1 MEVPPP
7 PPGVISNWYA
17 SLTIPLAFY
26 GYYGQPDY
34 SFIALIYISVVLNC
48 QEIAGYEL
56 IKSGCLLSRIPVKTE
71 ISKFFIIMQVEK
83 KPFGE
88 TFWKIMYQSF
98 QRAFKAHGR
107 KKRFKETSSSL
118 AGKYRHPGQLQYYLV
133 KNIARW
139 CILYSTKK
147 SLKFPIFS
155 TFINNE
161 NLQNFEEKK
170 HGLVGIL
177 EYIYTSEKYSIIK
190 NQAWAIEKQ
199 LADERG
205 KRAVHF
211 QCFFI
216 KCWNRHATGNKTNPM
231 KSLWF
236 MLLKFFWSR
245 FKGYM
250 YKKISKGSGITKSFN
265 NFAIGGSKF
274 K

>member
-1 MEVPPP
+1 
-7 PPGVISNWYA
+7 
-17 SLTIPLAFY
+17 
-26 GYYGQPDY
+26 
-34 SFIALIYISVVLNC
+34 
-48 QEIAGYEL
+48 
-56 IKSGCLLSRIPVKTE
+56 
-71 ISKFFIIMQVEK
+71 
-83 KPFGE
+83 
-88 TFWKIMYQSF
+88 MYQSF
-98 QRAFKAHGR
+98 QRAFKAHGK

-118 AGKYRHPGQLQYYLV
+118 AGKYGHPGQLQYYLV

>member
-1 MEVPPP
+1 MYGSTTPPP
-7 PPGVISNWYA
+7 HGVITNWYA

-71 ISKFFIIMQVEK
+71 ISKFFIIMQLEK
-83 KPFGE
+83 NPLVRHFGKSCIKVSKELSKPMG
-88 TFWKIMYQSF
+88 K
-98 QRAFKAHGR
+98 

-118 AGKYRHPGQLQYYLV
+118 AGKYGHPGQLQYYLV

-211 QCFFI
+211 NVF
-216 KCWNRHATGNKTNPM
+216 
-231 KSLWF
+231 S
-236 MLLKFFWSR
+236 
-245 FKGYM
+245 
-250 YKKISKGSGITKSFN
+250 
-265 NFAIGGSKF
+265 
-274 K
+274 